1 MLVQS
6 HQTDVN
12 ALFKDATTWARVGIK
27 LRSCGYDYVAVK
39 RRFNPS
45 GVARVFAA
53 RGRLKNAA
61 FIFAVKI
68 FETLNSETVI
78 KL

>member
-1 MLVQS
+1 MLVVD
-6 HQTDVN
+6 TPPN
-12 ALFKDATTWARVGIK
+12 
-27 LRSCGYDYVAVK
+27 
-39 RRFNPS
+39 S

-53 RGRLKNAA
+53 RGGLKNAA
-61 FIFAVKI
+61 PIFAVKI

>member
-1 MLVQS
+1 MSTLNKE
-6 HQTDVN
+6 T
-12 ALFKDATTWARVGIK
+12 
-27 LRSCGYDYVAVK
+27 
-39 RRFNPS
+39 S

-53 RGRLKNAA
+53 RGGLKNAA
-61 FIFAVKI
+61 PIFAVKI